1 MTELNAGLA
10 DTSVATTAVADT
22 SAAGIAVA
30 DIAVADLV
38 RFCHRSG
45 DIDQRFKAAPTGAQ
59 GVAGHQRVYARR
71 PASYRS
77 EYAVAYQHCE
87 PGLQLTLRGRADG
100 YDAGQGLVEEI
111 KTCRSAP
118 DAMPE
123 AVAQLHFAQG
133 RLYAAIIAAQ
143 DTLDALTVRVTWFN
157 IDSGEEFSR
166 SERYT
171 SAELADF
178 LAETLARFAHWLHTL
193 MQARR
198 ERDRSIVALAFP
210 YGGFR
215 SGQREIAE
223 LAYKCV
229 HQGGQLLLEAPTGIG
244 KTAAVLFP
252 ALKALA
258 TGRHDKVIF
267 LTAKTVG
274 RRAAQAALADFS
286 ASGFRGTSLS
296 LTAKEKICF
305 SPGRACHGEDCPF
318 ARNYYDKLP
327 AAMYAAMEQRVL
339 RREDVEAIARRF
351 EVCPYE
357 LGLDLLPWVDVAIAD
372 LHYVYSLTALLG
384 NPQEA
389 EGNRWT
395 VLLDEAHNLPG
406 RARGMYSA
414 ALAKAAV
421 LQARSGA
428 SGEVAKSLTRINR
441 QLLALQKIPWQEPQ
455 FHACEQVPQELLD
468 ALQLFS
474 TVVSE
479 HLAEEPTFLQRQREL
494 MDFYFDVL
502 QFLRVAEL
510 WGEDFRFQLT
520 RADGQQSLCVTLN
533 CLDPARLLSAR
544 HAQAHAVI
552 AFSATLSPL
561 PWSRAALGMDEQA
574 VCSRATSP
582 FAPAQLQVALATGI
596 DTRYQQREQSLP
608 ALVQVLRR
616 WLGET
621 PGNCIVYFPSYHYL
635 QEAVALLQAAESPQP
650 SRTLWVQARQQDER
664 EREQLLQL
672 LEQREDMAAFCILG
686 GVFGEGI
693 DLPGMLLSSVV
704 VVGVGMPQVN
714 RDTRQLQDWYQQ
726 RYAAG
731 FEYAFLYPGMQ
742 KVDQAL
748 GRVVRRLADNGHALL
763 IDPRYRQRQY
773 RDLLPPWWEYRDYP
787 L

>member
-1 MTELNAGLA
+1 MEPGVTEPG
-10 DTSVATTAVADT
+10 TTKLTV
-22 SAAGIAVA
+22 
-30 DIAVADLV
+30 AVADLA
-38 RFCHRSG
+38 RFCHRSS

-77 EYAVAYQHCE
+77 EYAVTYQHCE

-100 YDAGQGLVEEI
+100 YDAEQGLVEEI

-118 DAMPE
+118 DAIPE

-133 RLYAAIIAAQ
+133 RLYAAIITAQ
-143 DTLDALTVRVTWFN
+143 GERDALAVRVTWFN

-171 SAELADF
+171 RAELADF
-178 LAETLARFAHWLHTL
+178 LAATLARFAHWLQTL
-193 MQARR
+193 LRARR
-198 ERDRSIVALAFP
+198 ARDASIVALAFP

-244 KTAAVLFP
+244 KTAAVLYP

-258 TGRHDKVIF
+258 SGRHDKVIF

-274 RRAAQAALADFS
+274 RRAAQATLADF
-286 ASGFRGTSLS
+286 ADAGYCGTSLS

-305 SPGRACHGEDCPF
+305 SPGRACHGDDCPF

-327 AAMYAAMEQRVL
+327 AALYAALEQRVL
-339 RREDVEAIARRF
+339 CREDVEAIARRF

-357 LGLDLLPWVDVAIAD
+357 LGLDLLPWVDVAIGD
-372 LHYVYSLTALLG
+372 LHYVYSLTATMG
-384 NPQEA
+384 NPQDTD
-389 EGNRWT
+389 GQRWT

-414 ALAKAAV
+414 SLAKAAV
-421 LQARSGA
+421 LQARSSA
-428 SGEVAKSLTRINR
+428 SGELANSLSRVNR

-455 FHACEQVPQELLD
+455 FHTCEQLPQELLE
-468 ALQLFS
+468 ALQGF
-474 TVVSE
+474 TATVSE
-479 HLAEEPTFLQRQREL
+479 GLAEEPMFLQRQREL
-494 MDFYFDVL
+494 MDFYFEAL

-520 RADGQQSLCVTLN
+520 RTESQQSLCVTLN
-533 CLDPARLLSAR
+533 CLDPARLLSER
-544 HAQAHAVI
+544 HERAHAVI

-561 PWSRAALGMDEQA
+561 RWSRASLGLGEPA

-582 FAPAQLQVALATGI
+582 FAPGQLQVALATGI
-596 DTRYQQREQSLP
+596 DTRYHQRAQSLP
-608 ALVQVLRR
+608 ALAQLLRR
-616 WLGET
+616 WLDET

-635 QEAVALLQAAESPQP
+635 QDALAALQGPGQCPP
-650 SRTLWVQARQQDER
+650 SRNFWVQARQQDDR
-664 EREQLLQL
+664 ERDQLLQM
-672 LEQREDMAAFCILG
+672 LEEREDMAAFCILG

-693 DLPGMLLSSVV
+693 DLPGKLLSSVV
-704 VVGVGMPQVN
+704 VVGIGMPQVN

-748 GRVVRRLADNGHALL
+748 GRVVRRLEDSGHALL

-773 RDLLPPWWEYRDYP
+773 RELLPPWWAYSDYP
-787 L
+787 A